1 MSESP
6 SRVAVVTGVSR
17 RNGIGFAIAQRLLS
31 DGFRVLL
38 HSWAAH
44 DYDQPWAPG
53 EGELEQV
60 IQALGGISDRLAH
73 IEADFARPDAP
84 ARVIEHAIKRFGVL
98 DVLIANHAMSA
109 TGDLAAVSA
118 RQLDLAFAVN
128 ARATALLVQAFA
140 ARHDDQRPDGRVLL
154 FTSGQHRGPMADELA
169 YAISKGAV
177 QQMTAS
183 LADALAHRSITVN
196 ALNPGPV
203 DTGCRAI
210 SCVSAFARRFQPA
223 AGLGTTKRYRRDRE
237 LHRINRLRLDHRPDD
252 RRRRRLS
259 KLTIAIDLTA
269 VAL

>member
-17 RNGIGFAIAQRLLS
+17 RDGIGFAIAQRLLS

-44 DYDQPWAPG
+44 DHDQPWAPG

-60 IQALGGISDRLAH
+60 VQALGGIGDRLAH
-73 IEADFARPDAP
+73 VEADFARPDAP
-84 ARVIEHAIKRFGVL
+84 ARVIEQAITRFGVL

-109 TGDLAAVSA
+109 DGDLAAVSA
-118 RQLDLAFAVN
+118 EQLDLAFAVN
-128 ARATALLVQAFA
+128 ARATVLLVQAFA
-140 ARHDDQRPDGRVLL
+140 AQHDDHRPDGRVLL
-154 FTSGQHRGPMADELA
+154 FTSGQHRGPMAEELA

-183 LADALAHRSITVN
+183 LADALADRSITVN

-203 DTGCRAI
+203 DTGWP
-210 SCVSAFARRFQPA
+210 SDQ
-223 AGLGTTKRYRRDRE
+223 LRE
-237 LHRINRLRLDHRPDD
+237 RLRSSFPTGRWGQPSDIAGIVSFIASTD
-252 RRRRRLS
+252 S
-259 KLTIAIDLTA
+259 AWITGQTIDAGGGFRS
-269 VAL
+269 